1 MVHPVLPA
9 GDLPDDLTETLV
21 GIADVYEEDMLARV
35 VAVAQVRVH
44 EERLTRARR
53 PQKEGVVVIDMAPV
67 TCQALHIDVDRNIP

>member
-1 MVHPVLPA
+1 MATFVEPLPDVPERAETEGVLGVPGVVHPVLPA

-44 EERLTRARR
+44 EERLN
-53 PQKEGVVVIDMAPV
+53 
-67 TCQALHIDVDRNIP
+67 HIFLNHG